1 MRSPLFVPLA
11 LLAACASGGGNV
23 PLGGAEQTINLAD
36 GTGGVLRMRGSDGA
50 RVSSIAAPID
60 KVWRVLPA
68 VFDSLG
74 IALTDINPATHLMG
88 NGGMKV
94 HAKLGTTSLGKYI
107 DCGNTQGFSSA
118 ESYDVQMSVK
128 TQVEAAKD
136 GGTTIGTL
144 VEAVGRPMAF
154 AGEYVRCSTKGEL
167 EQRIADGA
175 RAQLRP

>member
-1 MRSPLFVPLA
+1 MRSSFLLPLA

-23 PLGGAEQTINLAD
+23 PLGGTEQTINLAD

-50 RVSSIAAPID
+50 RVSTIAAPVD
-60 KVWRVLPA
+60 KVWRVLPV

-74 IALTDINPATHLMG
+74 LALTDINPATHLIG
-88 NGGMKV
+88 NSGMKV
-94 HAKLGTTSLGKYI
+94 HAKLGATALGKYI
-107 DCGNTQGFSSA
+107 DCGSTQGFPSA
-118 ESYDVQMSVK
+118 ESYDIQMSVK
-128 TQVEAAKD
+128 TQVEAASD
-136 GGTTIGTL
+136 GSTNIGTL

-175 RAQLRP
+175 RKQLKL